1 VTERRPNADR
11 TPTVDPTV
19 PQPRPS
25 RAGHPR
31 PDPASRTPATTDIH
45 THLIPPGWEDWAT
58 KFGGERWPRLVEHD
72 ACRATIMTGEQFFR
86 DVDDRSWN
94 AARRIEDMDRMGVEL
109 QALSPPPVM
118 FCYWADARATE
129 AFARM
134 QNENVAKVV
143 ARHPRRFVGMATVP
157 LQDPALAVK
166 ELRHCRE
173 QLGLR
178 AVEIGSCPGGRDFDD
193 AELFPF
199 FEACAELDVAVF
211 VHPAAP
217 LVGQER
223 LTKYYF
229 PLIVGNPLETAL
241 AASKLIYGGVLER
254 LPRLRVCFAHGGG
267 AFPFTLARLDH
278 GWKGT
283 ARRAGRHPAAS
294 ARVRAAPLLRL
305 ADPQRGQPPIPGR
318 AVRRRPRGDRQRL
331 SVRHGQRRSGR
342 RRRPGRTAGGGPRAD
357 RARRHRLALP
367 RPLSP

>member
-1 VTERRPNADR
+1 
-11 TPTVDPTV
+11 
-19 PQPRPS
+19 
-25 RAGHPR
+25 
-31 PDPASRTPATTDIH
+31 
-45 THLIPPGWEDWAT
+45 
-58 KFGGERWPRLVEHD
+58 
-72 ACRATIMTGEQFFR
+72 MTGEQFFR

-94 AARRIEDMDRMGVEL
+94 AARRIEDMDRMGVGL

-134 QNENVAKVV
+134 QNENVAGVV

-166 ELRHCRE
+166 ELRYSRE
-173 QLGLR
+173 RLGLR

-193 AELFPF
+193 PELFAF

-229 PLIVGNPLETAL
+229 PLIVGNPLETAV

-278 GWKGT
+278 GWKVRPEG
-283 ARRAGRHPAAS
+283 PAAIPRPPRDYARLLYFDSLTLS
-294 ARVRAAPLLRL
+294 AANLRFL
-305 ADPQRGQPPIPGR
+305 VEQFGADHVVIGSDYPFDMGSADPVG
-318 AVRRRPRGDRQRL
+318 AVGEAGLPAAAREQIEGA
-331 SVRHGQRRSGR
+331 
-342 RRRPGRTAGGGPRAD
+342 TALRFLG
-357 RARRHRLALP
+357 L
-367 RPLSP
+367 

>member
-1 VTERRPNADR
+1 
-11 TPTVDPTV
+11 
-19 PQPRPS
+19 
-25 RAGHPR
+25 
-31 PDPASRTPATTDIH
+31 
-45 THLIPPGWEDWAT
+45 
-58 KFGGERWPRLVEHD
+58 
-72 ACRATIMTGEQFFR
+72 MTGEQFFR
-86 DVDDRSWN
+86 DVDDRSWS
-94 AARRIEDMDRMGVEL
+94 AARRIEDMDRMGVGL

-134 QNENVAKVV
+134 QNENVAGVV

-166 ELRHCRE
+166 ELRYCRE
-173 QLGLR
+173 RLDLH

-193 AELFPF
+193 PELFVF
-199 FEACAELDVAVF
+199 FEACADLDVAVF
-211 VHPAAP
+211 VHPATP

-278 GWKGT
+278 GWKVRPEGPAAIPRPPRDYARLLYFDSLTLSAANLRFLVEQFGADHVVIGSDYPFDMGSADPVGAVDQAGLPAAAREHIERGT
-283 ARRAGRHPAAS
+283 A
-294 ARVRAAPLLRL
+294 LRFL
-305 ADPQRGQPPIPGR
+305 G
-318 AVRRRPRGDRQRL
+318 L
-331 SVRHGQRRSGR
+331 
-342 RRRPGRTAGGGPRAD
+342 
-357 RARRHRLALP
+357 
-367 RPLSP
+367 

>member
-1 VTERRPNADR
+1 VTDR
-11 TPTVDPTV
+11 THAAIDV
-19 PQPRPS
+19 
-25 RAGHPR
+25 
-31 PDPASRTPATTDIH
+31 H

-86 DVDDRSWN
+86 DVDDRSWS
-94 AARRIEDMDRMGVEL
+94 AARRIEEMDRMGVGL

-118 FCYWADARATE
+118 FCYWAEARATE

-134 QNENVAKVV
+134 QNENVAAVV

-193 AELFPF
+193 LELFPF

-254 LPRLRVCFAHGGG
+254 LPDLRVCFAHGGG

-278 GWKGT
+278 GWKVRPEGPAAIPRPPREY
-283 ARRAGRHPAAS
+283 ARRLYFDSLTLSAVNLKFLVEQFGAERVVIGSDYPFDMGSADPLGAVDEATLPAS
-294 ARVRAAPLLRL
+294 AREHIA
-305 ADPQRGQPPIPGR
+305 
-318 AVRRRPRGDRQRL
+318 
-331 SVRHGQRRSGR
+331 HG
-342 RRRPGRTAGGGPRAD
+342 A
-357 RARRHRLALP
+357 ARRFLGL
-367 RPLSP
+367 